1 MVSIASLQQYQDAKI
16 IVAQVDDT
24 LFTPEQL
31 QAFLDN
37 ASDYLE
43 SMMYQAVRQQDF
55 TDTFTLGGL
64 YCSVNPQGWLNVF
77 PRHVP
82 INTVASLGYRLNPAD
97 TFTLFGTSPATY
109 SVDPIMARIVV
120 PFLVPTFGP
129 NWTEIQVTY
138 NAGETPSTMPGD
150 LVEACILVAA
160 HFASGGYAAV
170 DDAGRGA
177 RRVVPDWAWG
187 SGAKTKSIVD
197 EVINRY
203 GRQF

>member
-1 MVSIASLQQYQDAKI
+1 MSSIASLEEYQEAKI

-24 LFTPEQL
+24 LFTPDQL
-31 QAFLDN
+31 QRFLDD

-43 SMMYQAVRQQDF
+43 SMMYQSVRKQDF
-55 TDTFTLGGL
+55 TDTFTLGTL
-64 YCSVNPQGWLNVF
+64 YCSISPPGWLNVF

-97 TFTLFGTSPATY
+97 SFTTFDTTSYA
-109 SVDPIMARIVV
+109 VDPVMARVTV
-120 PFLVPTFGP
+120 PFEAFRFGRL
-129 NWTEIQVTY
+129 WTEIQVTY

-150 LVEACILVAA
+150 LVYSCILVAA

-187 SGAKTKSIVD
+187 SGPKTKSIVD